1 VAGPAGELGLRHQ
14 QLRRRVSDRRRAA
27 AEVPDT
33 DAGRSPALHA
43 LIEATDE
50 LLAFEDRLPVLLDLP
65 ARATSVQ
72 LVRAGAFATALGAVL
87 VGIAIWRDVLG
98 PAWIAAVLVLLLAVV
113 RLLVMPIAPAA
124 SGHRRQRYAA
134 LVCGGAGLLLV
145 PLVMALGW
153 WAGLLALAV
162 LGVSLAAVLDVLS
175 GRA

>member
-1 VAGPAGELGLRHQ
+1 M
-14 QLRRRVSDRRRAA
+14 
-27 AEVPDT
+27 AEVPDA
-33 DAGRSPALHA
+33 DAGRSAALHA

-72 LVRAGAFATALGAVL
+72 LVRAGALATALGAAL

-98 PAWIAAVLVLLLAVV
+98 WAWIAAVLVLLLTAV
-113 RLLVMPIAPAA
+113 RLLAMPIAPAA
-124 SGHRRQRYAA
+124 GGHRRQRYAA

-153 WAGLLALAV
+153 LAGLLALAV
-162 LGVSLAAVLDVLS
+162 VGVSLVALLDGLPGLDRLP